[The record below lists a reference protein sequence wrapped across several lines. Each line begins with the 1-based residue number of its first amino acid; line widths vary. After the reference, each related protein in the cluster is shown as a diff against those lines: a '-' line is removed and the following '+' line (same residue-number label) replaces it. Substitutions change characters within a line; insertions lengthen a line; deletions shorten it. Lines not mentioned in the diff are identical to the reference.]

1 MLLSMTGYGRATGNF
16 QEKVITIEVRALNS
30 KHTDV
35 RFKIPQSYRER
46 EVNFRKIVIE
56 KAERGKIDLLVEV
69 KSESGDD
76 EYGLNRNL
84 FKRYYHDLIEL
95 TQELGLPQDD
105 ILQAIM
111 RIPNVMSAEQSTIDD
126 QEWIVLENTLIAA
139 LDKFIKFRHT
149 EGKAM
154 ENDLQL
160 RANNIIELLQQLNPF
175 EEERVT
181 RLRQKLYQSLE
192 DHLSKENI
200 DENRFEQELLF
211 YLEKI
216 DVTEEKVRLEQH
228 CKYFLEELNK
238 KSTQKGRK
246 LSFISQEMGR
256 EINTLGAKAY
266 SSEIQRIVVQMKDE
280 LEKIKEQVANCV

>member
-1 MLLSMTGYGRATGNF
+1 MLLSMTGYGRSTGNF

-46 EVNFRKIVIE
+46 EVAYRKIVME

-76 EYGLNRNL
+76 EYGLNSSL
-84 FKRYYHDLIEL
+84 FKRYYRDLTAL
-95 TQELGLPQDD
+95 TDELGLPQDD

-111 RIPNVMSAEQSTIDD
+111 RIPNVVSADQNTIEDE
-126 QEWIVLENTLIAA
+126 EWAVIETTLRSA
-139 LDKFIKFRHT
+139 LDKFTDFRHA
-149 EGKAM
+149 EGAAM
-154 ENDLQL
+154 EADLQL
-160 RANNIIELLQQLNPF
+160 RANNIMRLLQTLNPH

-192 DHLSKENI
+192 DHLSKDNI

-228 CKYFLEELNK
+228 CKYFLEVLAK

-246 LSFISQEMGR
+246 LSFIGQEMGR

-266 SSEIQRIVVQMKDE
+266 SSDIQRIVVQMKDE